1 MSVYEAN
8 ILVRIGLD
16 SGTKRYARSD
26 VIGDNFY
33 EGRVVGFEEIS
44 REISVLPRDIRIAEI
59 VVSLDNTDQA
69 LSALADAE
77 TFLQR
82 DLTILMGECWEAE
95 NPATK

>member
-26 VIGDNFY
+26 VIGDQFY

-44 REISVLPRDIRIAEI
+44 REISVLPRDIRISEI
-59 VVSLDNTDQA
+59 VVSLDNYGP
-69 LSALADAE
+69 SP
-77 TFLQR
+77 QR
-82 DLTILMGECWEAE
+82 TGGCVRDVS
-95 NPATK
+95 PAGSHHPHGRTW